1 MKREAIG
8 GKEIAQ
14 IFEASSKYAL
24 FGGLSPEQMHMI
36 LAHSEILRV
45 EKGEY
50 VFRRGDSPKE
60 IYIILGGRIGFY
72 LEDMTIKEFSA
83 GFSFAESAL
92 IGIQFQVV
100 DAKALEDS
108 ELLIISRRKL
118 MQLFEDDSVVFGIF
132 VLNIAREL
140 SRRLAMVGELLLN
153 RDEIG
158 ND

>member
-1 MKREAIG
+1 MTKESIG
-8 GKEIAQ
+8 EREIAQ
-14 IFEASSKYAL
+14 VLDTSSKFAL

-36 LAHSEILRV
+36 LAQSEMLRV
-45 EKGEY
+45 DQGEF

-92 IGIQFQVV
+92 IGIQSQVV

-108 ELLIISRRKL
+108 ELLIVSKRKL
-118 MQLFEDDSVVFGIF
+118 LQLFENDPVVFGMFI
-132 VLNIAREL
+132 LNIAREL
-140 SRRLAMVGELLLN
+140 SRRLAIAGELLLT
-153 RDEIG
+153 RD
-158 ND
+158 D